1 MSAARSTFVLWLIPL
16 ILVAIAGAAFVV
28 FWLTT
33 KSNLYI
39 LTTPAGV
46 SVAVNGGIVGVTADS
61 GLVLAVEPGV
71 LELVL
76 SRDGFEDAVSSHNVR
91 RGELIEIEHLMK
103 REGME
108 FVRGG
113 RFRMGNDDGAYSEK
127 PEHDVTLAPYY
138 IDTSEVTAQAY
149 KEYDSSYSPVFS
161 AAGLPA
167 TGIAWEEADAYCKS
181 VGKRLPTEAEWE
193 RACAGPEGLP
203 YAYGNAYDAM
213 LARTGSR
220 VQDEPVPV
228 GQYPAG
234 NAGAVDMTGNVWEW
248 CSDWHDRDTYR
259 SSETLNPTGP
269 LRGDRHVLRGGAWY
283 SNASFSRCTHRP
295 GNFRSQRDPSFGF
308 RCARDLD

>member
-138 IDTSEVTAQAY
+138 IDTSEVTA
-149 KEYDSSYSPVFS
+149 
-161 AAGLPA
+161 
-167 TGIAWEEADAYCKS
+167 
-181 VGKRLPTEAEWE
+181 
-193 RACAGPEGLP
+193 
-203 YAYGNAYDAM
+203 
-213 LARTGSR
+213 
-220 VQDEPVPV
+220 
-228 GQYPAG
+228 
-234 NAGAVDMTGNVWEW
+234 
-248 CSDWHDRDTYR
+248 
-259 SSETLNPTGP
+259 
-269 LRGDRHVLRGGAWY
+269 
-283 SNASFSRCTHRP
+283 
-295 GNFRSQRDPSFGF
+295 
-308 RCARDLD
+308 